1 MEIFVS
7 YESESKDIADE
18 IVLHLEKKGRSCW
31 YAPRDVLISYA
42 SDIIEAIS
50 KCRIFLLLLSGKSS
64 FSKHVLNEIECAY
77 KYYKEDK
84 TIIVPFRIDNQE
96 MSPEME
102 YYVQRIQYVDATS
115 LPLPTAIQQLQER
128 LDKLLL
134 PANISSM
141 DIQTSHAS
149 TSENFDED
157 KRVTNRYYDTDDN
170 FENKRLKTEA
180 EMLFPIETQIYD
192 KLLKDRTNLTCLI
205 ANTMYAPGVMN
216 KLKRKE
222 ISNII
227 GLCYNE
233 KAYMAANYEYE
244 SDNVIF
250 YHQDVEEKDFEEKME
265 SYLQERGISGFDL
278 VDITM
283 GFLDWKNPF
292 RVIRIISHFL
302 NPDALIFVR
311 DIDDT
316 VLFAYP
322 DDKRL
327 FRQFFSYYRTDPIS
341 GFRQSGRRVYGY
353 LKKIGARTVT
363 LEKSGIDTSMM
374 SFKDV
379 EKMFFSYFGFIPN
392 DFNIAL
398 KKDINNKLYREV
410 LKWCDEHY
418 AELEEL
424 FLDEDFIFNSGYFI
438 YTAKM

>member
-205 ANTMYAPGVMN
+205 ANTMYAPGV
-216 KLKRKE
+216 
-222 ISNII
+222 
-227 GLCYNE
+227 
-233 KAYMAANYEYE
+233 
-244 SDNVIF
+244 
-250 YHQDVEEKDFEEKME
+250 
-265 SYLQERGISGFDL
+265 
-278 VDITM
+278 
-283 GFLDWKNPF
+283 
-292 RVIRIISHFL
+292 
-302 NPDALIFVR
+302 
-311 DIDDT
+311 
-316 VLFAYP
+316 
-322 DDKRL
+322 
-327 FRQFFSYYRTDPIS
+327 
-341 GFRQSGRRVYGY
+341 
-353 LKKIGARTVT
+353 KIGRAHV
-363 LEKSGIDTSMM
+363 
-374 SFKDV
+374 
-379 EKMFFSYFGFIPN
+379 
-392 DFNIAL
+392 
-398 KKDINNKLYREV
+398 
-410 LKWCDEHY
+410 
-418 AELEEL
+418 
-424 FLDEDFIFNSGYFI
+424 
-438 YTAKM
+438 